1 MIRPFLKWAGG
12 KTRVLPELLP
22 YLPKADCLIEPFVGG
37 GAVFLNTDYKR
48 YVLADIN
55 PDLIRLYNNV
65 KHRTDVFIDVARELF
80 KEGNSKEYY
89 LKVRE
94 DFNAVSA
101 SCRPANRFASSR
113 LTLMQAARFL
123 YLNRHGYNGVCRY
136 NNKLQYNVPF
146 GQHKSAPYFP
156 ELEIRQFAEKANDTN
171 AVFINLHFEHTLQMI
186 VHHNSPVI
194 YCDPPYLPVSETAD
208 FTTYYGQTFTP
219 DNHRQLVQ
227 ALLTA
232 NRKYAAHIVISNS
245 DTPATREI
253 YAPFTLREI
262 SVKRSVSANANKREA
277 AKEVIGFIPRC
288 EYCGDRLITGRP
300 CSCDTQRRAVWGCP
314 DGGCEACDSADVCAN
329 VGDALYD

>member
-55 PDLIRLYNNV
+55 PDLISLYNIV
-65 KHRTDVFIDVARELF
+65 KHRTEVFISVARELF

-101 SCRPANRFASSR
+101 SCRPAHRVVSSR

-156 ELEIRQFAEKANDTN
+156 ELEIRQFADKARATS
-171 AVFINLHFEHTLQMI
+171 AIFINLHFENTLQMI
-186 VHHNSPVI
+186 AHNNSSVI

-232 NRKYAAHIVISNS
+232 NRKYASHIVISNS
-245 DTPATREI
+245 DTSATREI

-262 SVKRSVSANANKREA
+262 SVKRSVSAKANKHEA

-314 DGGCEACDSADVCAN
+314 DDGCEACDSADVCAN